1 MKIIPWIAAL
11 LWLALRAIASKIF
24 PPEDAFK
31 FGVLAN
37 LGFVLILVFMAIY
50 LKYKNHQ
57 GERPA
62 FLDDIKSCM
71 TACGKYAI
79 GVVICM
85 GSYYGFISNDKDV
98 IFQKNLDMF
107 AASIDTD
114 EELAVFYQNQ
124 PQLKGLSREQ
134 LIATNKE
141 RVETIFS
148 IKILMSISLFVL
160 ILVSIVYSL
169 IGVLFWRNVVK
180 QL

>member
-11 LWLALRAIASKIF
+11 LWLALRTMAGRIF
-24 PPEDAFK
+24 QPEDAVK
-31 FGVLAN
+31 CGVLIN
-37 LGFVLILVFMAIY
+37 IGIVLILVFMTIY
-50 LKYKNHQ
+50 LKYKNYK
-57 GERPA
+57 GERPT

-71 TACGKYAI
+71 TACSKYAI
-79 GVVICM
+79 GVVICI
-85 GSYYGFISNDKDV
+85 GSYYTFMSDDKNI

-107 AASIDTD
+107 SASIDTD
-114 EELAVFYQNQ
+114 EKLAILYQNH
-124 PQLKGLSREQ
+124 PELKNLSREQ

-160 ILVSIVYSL
+160 ILVSMVYSL
-169 IGVLFWRNVVK
+169 IGVLFWRRVVK